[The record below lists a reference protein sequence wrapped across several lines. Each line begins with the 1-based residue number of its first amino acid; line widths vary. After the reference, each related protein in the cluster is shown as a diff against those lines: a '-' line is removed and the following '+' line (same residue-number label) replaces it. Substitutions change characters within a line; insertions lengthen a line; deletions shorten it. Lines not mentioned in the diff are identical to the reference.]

1 VIPLSDQKIIV
12 SAAPISGPDEKSSYT
27 KGLQAGQEDREAGL
41 FAADQDKKV
50 PHADIRRIIEQYR
63 AHQAV
68 VGALILR
75 DREGAIASAKTA
87 HEQAGHRLKEAEAK
101 HSETGQAVWAS
112 VAERAATADQ
122 ITNLVNPEL
131 VRHRHGTVPEDN
143 PGAENPPRAF
153 RHILDRKMSRGW
165 GFTVLIALAAAEG
178 FLNIQAFAATGE
190 SSYASFVLA
199 VLVGISIVGL
209 AHRIGGGAADLL
221 ENLPKARG
229 RSPARIAE
237 VLLGVPALIIG
248 ILGTAAIRAS
258 YFAAQNRA
266 NPSTHIRIPT
276 PGLVALAFML
286 AAAAIAVSMAMHN
299 PFADNLD
306 RQDLAIADH
315 RHAHEE
321 ARQDLLDAQNEVS
334 ETASVLWGLFKAL
347 VNAYDIQSGYVKNCT
362 EAYLDGYCKGAGVC
376 VDTESLPDSE
386 PQFVKEAR
394 TWLAANPVGTLAPPT
409 LPYSSAGQ
417 TGLSRQE
424 LDRQE
429 LDRQEL
435 DRQELD
441 RQDLDRQETTQQ
453 VVASSQHGIAAGPYE
468 EPPSDVP
475 YRSNGRP
482 EETLSR

>member
-27 KGLQAGQEDREAGL
+27 KGLQAGQDDREAGL
-41 FAADQDKKV
+41 FAADQDKAGQDKKV
-50 PHADIRRIIEQYR
+50 PPADIRRITEQYR

-75 DREGAIASAKTA
+75 DREGAIATAKTA

-101 HSETGQAVWAS
+101 VSETGQAVWAS
-112 VAERAATADQ
+112 VAEREATADQ
-122 ITNLVNPEL
+122 ITNLINPEL
-131 VRHRHGTVPEDN
+131 ARHRHGTVPSDN
-143 PGAENPPRAF
+143 PGAGNPPRAF
-153 RHILDRKMSRGW
+153 RHILDRKMSRSW
-165 GFTVLIALAAAEG
+165 GYGVLVALAIAEG

-190 SSYASFVLA
+190 SSSASFVLA

-209 AHRIGGGAADLL
+209 AHRIGGCAADLL

-237 VLLGVPALIIG
+237 VSLGVPALIVG

-266 NPSTHIRIPT
+266 NPSAHISIPT

-286 AAAAIAVSMAMHN
+286 AGAAIAVSMAMHN

-306 RQDLAIADH
+306 RQDRAIAGH

-321 ARQDLLDAQNEVS
+321 ARQDLLDAQDEVS

-347 VNAYDIQSGYVKNCT
+347 VNAYDIQSGYVKDCA
-362 EAYLDGYCKGAGVC
+362 EAYLDGYCKGAQVC
-376 VDTESLPDSE
+376 VGVESLPDSE
-386 PQFVKEAR
+386 PQFVKEAK
-394 TWLAANPVGTLAPPT
+394 TWLAANPVGTLAPPA
-409 LPYSSAGQ
+409 LPYSSAGK
-417 TGLSRQE
+417 TGLSQHE
-424 LDRQE
+424 LDGQK
-429 LDRQEL
+429 
-435 DRQELD
+435 
-441 RQDLDRQETTQQ
+441 TTQQ

-468 EPPSDVP
+468 APPSDVP
-475 YRSNGRP
+475 YRGNGRP